1 MFKNHTEILS
11 FKLLNEIKLLKDKL
25 GALDADSVVNALA
38 ELEEL
43 DDEDNIDQNNAIM
56 DPVKDEKD
64 EDHANE
70 NKFETGTLKENISS

>member
-1 MFKNHTEILS
+1 M
-11 FKLLNEIKLLKDKL
+11 
-25 GALDADSVVNALA
+25 NALA

-64 EDHANE
+64 EGDANE
-70 NKFETGTLKENISS
+70 NRFETGKFTEYKSG